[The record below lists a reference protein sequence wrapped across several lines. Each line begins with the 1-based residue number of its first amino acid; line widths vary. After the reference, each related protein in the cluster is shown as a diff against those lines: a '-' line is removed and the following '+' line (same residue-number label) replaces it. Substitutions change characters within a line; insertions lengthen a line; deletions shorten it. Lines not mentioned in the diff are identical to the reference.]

1 VAEQVQGYLDKVE
14 EEIRGK
20 NDADLLELAKKL
32 VLFNEDLGQPELLE
46 LFMKQTF
53 PPALLQG
60 GARGKL
66 IRFKDEAVKKAQ
78 KEALRQRFQAFMEV
92 VPLVGM
98 ARRRAAFRVAG
109 FVVAGTSPTTRT
121 STRGRRWCARVTCS
135 ASIARW
141 S

>member
-20 NDADLLELAKKL
+20 NDANLLELAKKL

-60 GARGKL
+60 GARCC
-66 IRFKDEAVKKAQ
+66 
-78 KEALRQRFQAFMEV
+78 
-92 VPLVGM
+92 
-98 ARRRAAFRVAG
+98 ARAFRPAQS
-109 FVVAGTSPTTRT
+109 SPTTRA